1 MADFFDN
8 VKPGSR
14 VHYLTPQGQT
24 RSGTVVMNQGTHLVL
39 NRGGGQPQVVT
50 PKNYIKHST
59 KGKVKGALLSNLAK
73 SMKEERYRDN
83 PQIRFHVEPLKHG
96 ALVMTDRGDVH
107 DHYDSHEEAR
117 KAADKLNNDYGVRRW
132 NKKRAAKEANEETRL
147 DEISSKLAKSYLKK
161 TDPNTPG
168 AKEIDAHL
176 DAVMT
181 GKEKKMDP
189 DIQRKAFN
197 RVQGRA
203 NARDRKGLRGALRRR
218 AIELGKQG
226 YVHRDKFNKEETQ
239 LDELKT
245 TTLKSYGRK
254 ALKDLPKQVKAGDK
268 AWDKYVSGADVP
280 DPDKAYDEIVKADRK
295 VHNRKAGIKRLSKQL
310 ADRAKL
316 KPEGERVKAMS
327 LNTENTLEAQKTAIA
342 YELTKKK
349 KKKKKQVL
357 KAGKK
362 AASSVRPTNEA
373 KSSITG
379 REMAEYIPDGQGK
392 YKVNYIYPD
401 KSKKENDRFETR
413 SKAEK
418 YAADL
423 QKKGYHDVH
432 IGEESTA
439 EIMDRVKK
447 GNERSKALLAKVKK
461 DRERRKYEIHGG
473 PSKYSPSMS
482 RGTGRPLGTLGI
494 GEAKEDLPF
503 EPDDP
508 KKIPGVVKGKNPKGY
523 SIARHLARMARD
535 KAEKQKKMYAKE
547 GYEARET
554 EHSGAKKGKG
564 AYYGRKK
571 DAKKESNKARREADK
586 KQCCD
591 EAKGVVHGIG
601 IHDDPAR
608 VARVRDVAKKKII
621 KKIHS
626 AERDEKKSYGGWT
639 GMKEE
644 RIDEIGP
651 FHISKNPVGKKILKT
666 VDKVLDKMAD
676 RSDARYQKKQ
686 DKIAK
691 ERYGKSWTEAGMK
704 APRKIDPTRQRYPD
718 GSGPSNEEVE
728 SNFYNRLDE
737 VSKDLLARY
746 VQRASRQAAD
756 SQYSAGHAFGST
768 MQAHKSAARLQ
779 HGRPLKFA
787 GKRRQLAYDAADAAE
802 APHMEK
808 SRKRLKGIS
817 KAIDKLRGDDR
828 YAFIPATNEG
838 RESEYRANMQLA
850 GTARKKPGHYL
861 VRNGQH
867 ISGPHDPQGAL
878 NKYKDMGDNTGVKIV
893 HIKEANKLQ
902 ADVKKAGRV
911 IQKALKKKKTANV
924 EPELE
929 TPNQGT
935 SQPALM
941 GAENDNNSM

>member
-50 PKNYIKHST
+50 QKNYIKHSS

-73 SMKEERYRDN
+73 SMKEERYHDD
-83 PQIRFHVEPLKHG
+83 PTIRFHTVKLKQG
-96 ALVMTDRGDVH
+96 ALVMSDRGDVH
-107 DHYDSHEEAR
+107 DHYDSHDEA
-117 KAADKLNNDYGVRRW
+117 KKVADKLNNDYGVRRW
-132 NKKRAAKEANEETRL
+132 GNKRRAKEA
-147 DEISSKLAKSYLKK
+147 AK
-161 TDPNTPG
+161 
-168 AKEIDAHL
+168 AK
-176 DAVMT
+176 
-181 GKEKKMDP
+181 
-189 DIQRKAFN
+189 
-197 RVQGRA
+197 A
-203 NARDRKGLRGALRRR
+203 N
-218 AIELGKQG
+218 
-226 YVHRDKFNKEETQ
+226 EETQ

-245 TTLKSYGRK
+245 STLKSYGRK
-254 ALKDLPKQVKAGDK
+254 ALKDLPKQVKRARTS
-268 AWDKYVSGADVP
+268 WDKHVATNMNP
-280 DPDKAYDEIVKADRK
+280 DPDKAWDVMVDAEHKQKVRK
-295 VHNRKAGIKRLSKQL
+295 KGIARLSKQL
-310 ADRAKL
+310 KDRAKL

-327 LNTENTLEAQKTAIA
+327 LNTENTLEAQKTALA

-362 AASSVRPTNEA
+362 AASSVSPTNE
-373 KSSITG
+373 G

-461 DRERRKYEIHGG
+461 DRMRRKYEVHGG
-473 PSKYSPSMS
+473 SSKYSPSMS

-503 EPDDP
+503 EPDPP
-508 KKIPGVVKGKNPKGY
+508 KKNSGVVKGKNPEGY

-547 GYEARET
+547 GYEKGKT
-554 EHSGAKKGKG
+554 EHAGAKKGKG

-586 KQCCD
+586 QCCD

-608 VARVRDVAKKKII
+608 LKRVNDVAKKKII

-626 AERDEKKSYGGWT
+626 AEKDEKKSYGGWT
-639 GMKEE
+639 GMSEAT
-644 RIDEIGP
+644 
-651 FHISKNPVGKKILKT
+651 VGKM
-666 VDKVLDKMAD
+666 VDKLVTKLAD
-676 RSDARYQKKQ
+676 RSDARWQKKQ

-704 APRKIDPTRQRYPD
+704 APRKIDPQHQRYPD

-728 SNFYNRLDE
+728 NNFYNRLDE
-737 VSKDLLARY
+737 VSKDMLARY

-817 KAIDKLRGDDR
+817 KAIDKLRGDDL
-828 YAFIPATNEG
+828 YAQVPATNEA
-838 RESEYRANMQLA
+838 RESEYGANMALA
-850 GTARKKPGHYL
+850 ATARKKPGHYL
-861 VRNGQH
+861 VKNGQH

-902 ADVKKAGRV
+902 ADVKKAGAA
-911 IQKALKKKKTANV
+911 IQKAMNAAKARKKGKTANV

-935 SQPALM
+935 SQPSLM
-941 GAENDNNSM
+941 GVEQDDNSM

>member
-1 MADFFDN
+1 MSDFFNN
-8 VKPGSR
+8 VKPGAR
-14 VHYLTPQGQT
+14 VHYMTPQGQT
-24 RSGTVVMNQGTHLVL
+24 RSGTVVMNRGTHLVL

-50 PKNYIKHST
+50 KDNYIKHSE
-59 KGKVKGALLSNLAK
+59 KGKVKGALLSRVAQ
-73 SMKEERYRDN
+73 SMKEAAYRDN
-83 PQIRFHVEPLKHG
+83 PNTQFFVHKLKVG
-96 ALVMTDRGDVH
+96 ALVMNDRGDVH
-107 DHYDSHEEAR
+107 DHYEDHEEAQ
-117 KAADKLNNDYGVRRW
+117 KVADKLNNDYGVKRW

-181 GKEKKMDP
+181 GKEKMDP
-189 DIQRKAFN
+189 DITRKAFN
-197 RVQGRA
+197 RIQGRA

-245 TTLKSYGRK
+245 STLKSYGRK
-254 ALKDLPKQVKAGDK
+254 ALKDLPKQVKRGDT
-268 AWDKYVSGADVP
+268 AWDKYVSGAEMP
-280 DPDKAYDEIVKADRK
+280 DPDKAWDTVVDADRK
-295 VHNRKAGIKRLSKQL
+295 KKMRQRGIKRLAGQL
-310 ADRAKL
+310 KAR
-316 KPEGERVKAMS
+316 GETSVNEAS
-327 LNTENTLEAQKTAIA
+327 LEAQKTALA
-342 YELTKKK
+342 YEASKKK
-349 KKKKKQVL
+349 KKKKKQVV
-357 KAGKK
+357 KPGAKH
-362 AASSVRPTNEA
+362 ASSVSPTNEA

-461 DRERRKYEIHGG
+461 DRERRKYAIHGPG
-473 PSKYSPSMS
+473 SKYSASLS

-503 EPDDP
+503 DPDPP
-508 KKIPGVVKGKNPKGY
+508 KKNSGVVKGKKPEGY

-547 GYEARET
+547 GYDARET

-591 EAKGVVHGIG
+591 EARGEIRGIG
-601 IHDDPAR
+601 IHDDPKREAR
-608 VARVRDVAKKKII
+608 VKDVARRKII
-621 KKIHS
+621 DKIRK
-626 AERDEKKSYGGWT
+626 AEKDEKTKHGGWT
-639 GMKEE
+639 GVHEE

-651 FHISKNPVGKKILKT
+651 FNISKHPVGKKILKT

-718 GSGPSNEEVE
+718 GSGPSNE
-728 SNFYNRLDE
+728 SADCNFYNRLDE
-737 VSKDLLARY
+737 VSKDMLARY
-746 VQRASRQAAD
+746 IQRASRQAAD

-817 KAIDKLRGDDR
+817 KAIDKLRGDDL
-828 YAFIPATNEG
+828 YAAVPATNEG
-838 RESEYRANMQLA
+838 RESEYGANLA
-850 GTARKKPGHYL
+850 LAATARKKPGHYL

-878 NKYKDMGDNTGVKIV
+878 NKYKDLDDNKGVKIV

-902 ADVKKAGRV
+902 ADVKKAGAAV
-911 IQKALKKKKTANV
+911 QKAVAAAKAKKKGKTAHV

-929 TPNQGT
+929 TPNQAT
-935 SQPALM
+935 SQPMLQGPE
-941 GAENDNNSM
+941 GASESGM